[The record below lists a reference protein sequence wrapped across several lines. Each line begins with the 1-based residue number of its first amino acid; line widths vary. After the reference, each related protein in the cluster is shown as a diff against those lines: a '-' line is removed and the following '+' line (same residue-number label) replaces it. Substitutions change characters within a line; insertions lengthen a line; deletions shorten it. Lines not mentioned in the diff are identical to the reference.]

1 MKLIEE
7 IIELLSSGESNLKI
21 ALLKT
26 KVLLH
31 KLGEKELLDWVNGEL
46 KGYSE
51 KESVP
56 DYRVLHLTIKGHVSN
71 MVHRYSN
78 HTLPVMHLD
87 EVIRERL
94 DTKYLMDGIAVIEQY
109 SEQEHL
115 SISVAPEFYPY
126 LSEGF
131 DNSYQVESA
140 WGIHSAGA
148 MTQILTEVNSRL
160 LDFVLELSERF
171 PSEMDSDEMKT
182 RSKEV
187 GVSDLFN
194 NAVFGDNA
202 TIVVGDSN
210 TQSIRNSVTKNDLP
224 SLIEALKQHK
234 VSDEDIAELES
245 SIDSD
250 SVSDEVKEG
259 KFGAGVS
266 SWMGKMVEKAAS
278 TAWDV
283 KVGAAGSLLATA
295 ISKFYGF

>member
-7 IIELLSSGESNLKI
+7 IIELLSSGESNLKV

-31 KLGEKELLDWVNGEL
+31 KLGEKELLDWVSGEL

-56 DYRVLHLTIKGHVSN
+56 DYRILHLTIKGNVSN
-71 MVHRYSN
+71 MARSYSN
-78 HTLPVMHLD
+78 QTLPVMHLD
-87 EVIRERL
+87 EAMREHL

-109 SEQEHL
+109 SKQEHL
-115 SISVAPEFYPY
+115 SISIAPEYYPH
-126 LSEGF
+126 LSEGLGC
-131 DNSYQVESA
+131 SYHLESA
-140 WGIHSAGA
+140 WGVHSAGA

-171 PSEMDSDEMKT
+171 TSEMNSDEMKT

-210 TQSIRNSVTKNDLP
+210 TQTIKNSVNKNDFP
-224 SLIEALKQHK
+224 SLIEVLKQHK
-234 VSDEDIAELES
+234 VSDEDIAELET
-245 SIDSD
+245 SIEND

-259 KFGAGVS
+259 KFGADVS
-266 SWMGKMVEKAAS
+266 NWMGKMVGKAAS

-295 ISKFYGF
+295 IGKFYGF

>member
-7 IIELLSSGESNLKI
+7 IIDLLSSGEFNLKI

-31 KLGEKELLDWVNGEL
+31 KLGEKELLDWVNCEL
-46 KGYSE
+46 KGYSGN
-51 KESVP
+51 ESVP
-56 DYRVLHLTIKGHVSN
+56 DYRILHVTIMGNVSN
-71 MVHRYSN
+71 MAYRYSN
-78 HTLPVMHLD
+78 QTLPVMHLD

-94 DTKYLMDGIAVIEQY
+94 VTKYLMDGIAVIEQY
-109 SEQEHL
+109 SKQENL
-115 SISVAPEFYPY
+115 NISVAPEFYPY
-126 LSEGF
+126 LSEGY
-131 DNSYQVESA
+131 DSSYQVENA
-140 WGIHSAGA
+140 WAVHSAGA

-160 LDFVLELSERF
+160 LDFVLALSEKF

-210 TQSIRNSVTKNDLP
+210 TQTIKNSVIKNDLP
-224 SLIEALKQHK
+224 SLIEVLKQHK
-234 VSDEDIAELES
+234 VSDEDIAELET
-245 SIDSD
+245 SIENDNS
-250 SVSDEVKEG
+250 SDEIKEG
-259 KFGAGVS
+259 KYGTEVS
-266 SWMGKMVEKAAS
+266 NWMGKMIGKAAS